1 MSGHHSIVKKG
12 KDCIAI
18 AKNALNDISSG
29 REEMAIKKLSA
40 LQKDGIFLA
49 EAAKELAE
57 RLEVVDTHY
66 QGKDDELL
74 RQIGN
79 LHGQESQLKSQ
90 QSIEQSQL
98 TAQQNV
104 LYDNQSRLSSAEG
117 NLRDAERKRRKA
129 EEEEKNIQ
137 IGSTVGGAL
146 LGLFT
151 GGAGFLIGA
160 AAGAGI
166 GAMVNACRDEEKDAQ
181 AVVNRRRSDLE
192 SARSAVNESQRRIS
206 NIESQIRSLTQQ
218 IEHKKQERQQLH
230 KKLDE
235 IRAMVK
241 FVKKSIEFWLLFKQ
255 TSEHG
260 VNRTELLQ
268 KIAARAAEKKDHR
281 ILKSKSSQGIAK
293 TFIEAWE
300 EIETI
305 AEDGGSNQILEI
317 EYRCSRCSLQYTALP
332 YVDHSALVCKD
343 CHSKHALQN

>member
-29 REEMAIKKLSA
+29 REEMARKKLSA
-40 LQKDGIFLA
+40 LQKDGNLLA

-57 RLEVVDTHY
+57 RLEAVDKHY
-66 QGKDDELL
+66 QGKDEELL

-79 LHGQESQLKSQ
+79 LHGQESQLQSQ
-90 QSIEQSQL
+90 QNVEQSQL

-104 LYDNQSRLSSAEG
+104 LYDNESRLSSAEG

-235 IRAMVK
+235 IRAIVI
-241 FVKKSIEFWLLFKQ
+241 FVKESIEYWLLFKQ

-268 KIAARAAEKKDHR
+268 KITTRAAEKKDYR
-281 ILKSKSSQGIAK
+281 ILKSKSSQDIAK

-305 AEDGGSNQILEI
+305 AEDGGPNHILEI

-332 YVDHSALVCKD
+332 YVDHSALVCMD
-343 CHSKHALQN
+343 CHSKYALQN